1 MHRRSWF
8 VLCFLHK
15 RVLCFKMLFLQIL
28 YINNKMEEDELASN
42 PFSQLFPTLEV
53 AQQYRQL
60 HAAAHPVPGTV
71 VQHSSSTGSFLQ
83 LPILFQI
90 L

>member
-1 MHRRSWF
+1 MF
-8 VLCFLHK
+8 YNAFLAD
-15 RVLCFKMLFLQIL
+15 FS
-28 YINNKMEEDELASN
+28 YNKMEEDELASN

-71 VQHSSSTGSFLQ
+71 VQPSSSTGSFMQ
-83 LPILFQI
+83 LPILFQV